1 MRFAQQLEEAMGYRF
16 QDQELLIRA
25 LTHSSHVHE
34 SHRVPVAPGDL
45 AQLSNEQFE
54 FLGDAILGF
63 VISEELVRRFP
74 QYGEGKLSRLKA
86 HLVSAN
92 HLHEAAHRLELG
104 RFLRLGRG
112 EELSGGRDKRT
123 LITDA
128 LEALIAAMYLDGG
141 LEPARRLILEYVTS
155 GGLELIESQFAA
167 SQLDYK
173 TALQELVRARK
184 LAQPRYVIARER
196 GPEHSKT
203 FTIEVRVGK
212 DMTAQAD
219 GYSKKD
225 ASQKAAKE
233 MFLRMCSDTEP
244 PKSDATA
251 V

>member
-1 MRFAQQLEEAMGYRF
+1 M
-16 QDQELLIRA
+16 
-25 LTHSSHVHE
+25 HE
-34 SHRVPVAPGDL
+34 SHRVPVDPAAL

-63 VISEELVRRFP
+63 VISEELVLRFP

-92 HLHEAAHRLELG
+92 HLNDAAHRLQLG

-128 LEALIAAMYLDGG
+128 LEALIAAIYLDGG
-141 LEPARRLILEYVTS
+141 MEPARKLILDYVTC

-173 TALQELVRARK
+173 TALQELARARK

-203 FTIEVRVGK
+203 FTIEVRIGK
-212 DMTAQAD
+212 DLSAQAD

-225 ASQKAAKE
+225 ASQKAAKT
-233 MFLRMCSDTEP
+233 MYLRMLAEMP
-244 PKSDATA
+244 PPQATSA
-251 V
+251 

>member
-1 MRFAQQLEEAMGYRF
+1 MGRFAPQLEEAIAYSFRN
-16 QDQELLIRA
+16 QELLRRA

-34 SHRVPVAPGDL
+34 SHRVPVDPEAL

-92 HLHEAAHRLELG
+92 HLNETAHRLALG

-128 LEALIAAMYLDGG
+128 LEALIAAIYLDGG
-141 LEPARRLILEYVTS
+141 LEPARRLIVEHVTC
-155 GGLELIESQFAA
+155 GGLDLIESQFAA

-212 DMTAQAD
+212 DLTAQAD

-233 MFLRMCSDTEP
+233 MYNRMLADCP
-244 PKSDATA
+244 PLPVTTA
-251 V
+251 

>member
-1 MRFAQQLEEAMGYRF
+1 MIGGHPTDTDGSTSLSMRIAPQLEGALAYSFHNE
-16 QDQELLIRA
+16 ELLIRA

-34 SHRVPVAPGDL
+34 SHRVPVDPGEL

-74 QYGEGKLSRLKA
+74 QFGEGKLSRLKA
-86 HLVSAN
+86 HLVSAS
-92 HLHEAAHRLELG
+92 HLHEAAQRLGLG

-128 LEALIAAMYLDGG
+128 LEALIAAIYLDGG
-141 LEPARRLILEYVTS
+141 LEPARRLILEFVTS

-184 LAQPRYVIARER
+184 
-196 GPEHSKT
+196 
-203 FTIEVRVGK
+203 
-212 DMTAQAD
+212 M
-219 GYSKKD
+219 
-225 ASQKAAKE
+225 
-233 MFLRMCSDTEP
+233 
-244 PKSDATA
+244 
-251 V
+251 

>member
-1 MRFAQQLEEAMGYRF
+1 VKRIAPQLEEALGYSF
-16 QDQELLIRA
+16 HDQELLGRA

-34 SHRVPVAPGDL
+34 THRVPVDPGEL

-86 HLVSAN
+86 HLVSAS
-92 HLHEAAHRLELG
+92 HLHEAAHSLGLG
-104 RFLRLGRG
+104 RYLRLGRG

-128 LEALIAAMYLDGG
+128 LEALIAAVYLDGG
-141 LEPARRLILEYVTS
+141 LVPARRLILEYVTS

-212 DMTAQAD
+212 DLTAQAD

-233 MFLRMCSDTEP
+233 MYLRMSSEP
-244 PKSDATA
+244 PRTDATTA
-251 V
+251 

>member
-1 MRFAQQLEEAMGYRF
+1 M
-16 QDQELLIRA
+16 RA

-34 SHRVPVAPGDL
+34 AHRVPVSPGAL

-54 FLGDAILGF
+54 FLGDAVLGF

-74 QYGEGKLSRLKA
+74 EFGEGKLSRLKA

-92 HLHEAAHRLELG
+92 HLNEAAHNLQLG

-128 LEALIAAMYLDGG
+128 LEALIAALYLDGG
-141 LEPARRLILEYVTS
+141 IEPARRLILEYVTS
-155 GGLELIESQFAA
+155 GGVEMIESQFAA

-184 LAQPRYVIARER
+184 LAQPRYIIAKER

-212 DMTAQAD
+212 ELTAQAD
-219 GYSKKD
+219 GSSKKD

-233 MFLRMCSDTEP
+233 MYLRMSSEVNGP
-244 PKSDATA
+244 AA
-251 V
+251 G